1 MLKVLQWTIMVIA
14 LMMNGCS
21 NKSIERYDYQ
31 SDLKNAPDWIFDIQ
45 TSPYIA
51 VTSAKISPLGLNFA
65 EEEAI
70 AAAKDKIARQI
81 NTRVYTVIKQFSQT
95 TGIEDGMYSEKVV
108 TNISRQVST
117 EELSHAKVEH
127 KWISPQGH
135 FYIQLSVDRSQTTNA
150 LKNALRSSTIHE
162 QQTHVKE
169 AQKELE
175 TYLEKNL

>member
-1 MLKVLQWTIMVIA
+1 MLFR
-14 LMMNGCS
+14 S
-21 NKSIERYDYQ
+21 
-31 SDLKNAPDWIFDIQ
+31 
-45 TSPYIA
+45 
-51 VTSAKISPLGLNFA
+51 
-65 EEEAI
+65 
-70 AAAKDKIARQI
+70 
-81 NTRVYTVIKQFSQT
+81 
-95 TGIEDGMYSEKVV
+95 
-108 TNISRQVST
+108 
-117 EELSHAKVEH
+117 AKVEH